1 MLFQSWWRKERGER
15 KGESEETHAL
25 KEEEG
30 ERGESEEEG
39 SGERKGREGREG
51 KKGGRVGREGK
62 KEGEW
67 GEKGEGGVILHALL
81 VLDMVSYPF
90 PSFSA
95 VQCFNF
101 LDNCCLSL
109 RPCTN
114 FLYRPTFS

>member
-30 ERGESEEEG
+30 
-39 SGERKGREGREG
+39 REGRVRKRG
-51 KKGGRVGREGK
+51 VGREREEREEREKREGEWEEREK
-62 KEGEW
+62 REGEW